1 LPGRSGVIREYTGAT
16 FDGVPSV
23 EQEGHP
29 AGIGTIGY
37 RLRQRRHS
45 NPLGTAMPRA
55 YPLTEAHRP
64 VSTSWVI
71 YCVIPRELEGELL
84 QRMTEHYAGNPNV
97 EVIIDRREGGDN
109 DRRRSAEGAHDE
121 RRQTRDRRRPRALGT
136 FPRIDAFDES

>member
-1 LPGRSGVIREYTGAT
+1 MRAYTGAT
-16 FDGVPSV
+16 FAGVPSV
-23 EQEGHP
+23 EHDGHP

-55 YPLTEAHRP
+55 YPLTATGRP

-84 QRMTEHYAGNPNV
+84 DRMTEHYAGNPNV
-97 EVIIDRREGGDN
+97 QVIVDRREGGEN
-109 DRRRSAEGAHDE
+109 DRRRFSGSAPDE

-136 FPRIDAFDES
+136 FPRIDAFDEE